1 MGHKRGRIYHEI
13 NQRGRAGATPPCN
26 FNFWITIGCIK
37 DKGIYQVNL
46 EVDKATSKKIVH
58 FKLLLKI

>member
-1 MGHKRGRIYHEI
+1 MGHKRGRVYHEI
-13 NQRGRAGATPPCN
+13 NQRGGAGAAPPCN

-58 FKLLLKI
+58 FK

>member
-1 MGHKRGRIYHEI
+1 MGHKRGRVYHEI
-13 NQRGRAGATPPCN
+13 NQRGRAGATPQ
-26 FNFWITIGCIK
+26 
-37 DKGIYQVNL
+37 GIYQVNL

>member
-1 MGHKRGRIYHEI
+1 MGHKRGRVYHEI
-13 NQRGRAGATPPCN
+13 NQRGRAGATPN